1 MDGRT
6 ATRKKITRKKVTRK
20 KITREEMERRREAVR
35 TADAENRLEGLV
47 RDSGTDPIFEAF
59 ILGEIELPELLAGVK
74 AHVSRR

>member
-6 ATRKKITRKKVTRK
+6 ATRN

-47 RDSGTDPIFEAF
+47 RDGGTDPFFEAF
-59 ILGEIELPELLAGVK
+59 IRGEIELPELLARVK
-74 AHVSRR
+74 AHVSQR